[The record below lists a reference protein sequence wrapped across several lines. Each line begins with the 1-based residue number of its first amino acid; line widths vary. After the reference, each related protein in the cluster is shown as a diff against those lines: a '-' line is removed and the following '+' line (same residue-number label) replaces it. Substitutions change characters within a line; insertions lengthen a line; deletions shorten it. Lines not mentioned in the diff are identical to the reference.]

1 MGVET
6 ASWVTQLVA
15 TNPVVGDPVGEGDDH
30 LRMVKTVLQNSFP
43 SSSTTAI
50 VPNVSGESGKILTN
64 DGTDTSWGTAGSSS
78 PADDSITN
86 VMVKSD
92 AAIAKTKLA
101 SLDIVNADVN
111 ASAAIAQSKLS
122 LDITNS
128 DVNASAAIAQSKLA
142 TLAIDT
148 AELADDAVTVAK
160 MNDSAYLANRNLI
173 INGAMQINQRLAVG
187 STVTTSG
194 IKSTDRWDV
203 TVWDSTH
210 TQGVVAN
217 SVADTVTTGASNALK
232 QINTGTSSAASAGA
246 YSKYI
251 IEAQDIRNCGWDYTS
266 ASSYV
271 TLSFWVKS
279 SLAGTFY
286 SLIYLDPT
294 DPGGPRKYSH
304 PFIISSADTWTNVSF
319 SIPGNANLEF
329 DNDNGIGLQ
338 VYMCA
343 HLGTD
348 YTSSSATDN
357 AWVAYSLPETSKDY
371 LQDWCNTASATWEIT
386 AVQLEVG
393 STATPFE
400 HKTYGQELADCQRY
414 YEIGGHAN
422 SQQFSGDVT
431 NANNYFA
438 TIYFNTTKRTA
449 PTIANTNVNAASFS
463 ASASTAGAQ
472 SLNSFRNHRSS
483 TASSVGSFGDTW
495 TADAEL

>member
-1 MGVET
+1 ADIN
-6 ASWVTQLVA
+6 AS
-15 TNPVVGDPVGEGDDH
+15 
-30 LRMVKTVLQNSFP
+30 
-43 SSSTTAI
+43 
-50 VPNVSGESGKILTN
+50 
-64 DGTDTSWGTAGSSS
+64 
-78 PADDSITN
+78 
-86 VMVKSD
+86 

-111 ASAAIAQSKLS
+111 ASAAIAKTKLAS
-122 LDITNS
+122 LDIVNA

-203 TVWDSTH
+203 TVMGGTTH

-217 SVADTVTTGASNALK
+217 SVADTLTTGASNALK
-232 QINTGTSSAASAGA
+232 QINTGTSSATSALA
-246 YSKYI
+246 YNNYT

-286 SLIYLDPT
+286 SLVYID
-294 DPGGPRKYSH
+294 DPGTRQYSH
-304 PFIISSADTWTNVSF
+304 PFIISSANTWTNVSF

-329 DNDNGIGLQ
+329 DNDNGTGLQ

-357 AWVAYSLPETSKDY
+357 AWVAYSLANTSDDY
-371 LQDWCNTASATWEIT
+371 PQNWCNTASATWEIT

-400 HKTYGQELADCQRY
+400 HKSYGQELAACQRY
-414 YEIGGHAN
+414 FEKSYNQGVALG
-422 SQQFSGDVT
+422 T
-431 NANNYFA
+431 
-438 TIYFNTTKRTA
+438 
-449 PTIANTNVNAASFS
+449 NTNVGAYRPRHP
-463 ASASTAGAQ
+463 TAGTNG
-472 SLNSFRNHRSS
+472 SPISFVTSKRTTPTIVFYSRNTGATGKITNMSGGASDITCSTEGYAGEWNTVANYTSS
-483 TASSVGSFGDTW
+483 GSETNCEGHW